1 MTGGGVILSV
11 CDTNVNNHFP
21 RSVCE
26 DRGDRLHK
34 GFSGDGRKSANGSKI
49 AYRFNRGPVTEHL
62 LVIFKGL
69 GLVAVRDVDRFG
81 ASDMETVGMRE
92 GREGRE
98 AHLFEPTSQ
107 LVEEFDLLFN
117 HWDE

>member
-1 MTGGGVILSV
+1 METGYIRDLAGMEESQLTVQ
-11 CDTNVNNHFP
+11 
-21 RSVCE
+21 
-26 DRGDRLHK
+26 
-34 GFSGDGRKSANGSKI
+34 KI
-49 AYRFNRGPVTEHL
+49 ACRFNRGPVTEHL